1 LARERWE
8 QVGRSGRTN
17 YHEEELMPA
26 IILAPVRSILVP
38 AALVIS
44 VVISLVIAP
53 VATAQDDAHDDNGGA
68 ITLIL
73 TQQQRQENGIVVA
86 RAGSR
91 SLKGRHIAPG
101 EVVVNAYSSSQVT
114 PRIASHVLARHVV
127 ISEKVSKGQPL
138 ARLSSVEMAE
148 AQGELIIAAN
158 EWRRV
163 EQLGRD
169 AVSGRRYTEARVA
182 VQEATAR
189 AQAYGMTRSQ
199 VQELLAGNDV
209 SQTTGAYDVLS
220 PQDGTVISDDF
231 VVGERVEP
239 GQVLFELTDE
249 SRLWIEARLAAG
261 NAREISQET
270 PVRFSTDSVHWKSGK
285 VLQIHHSHDEQTR
298 TRIVRVEVDNQDDA
312 LHPGEFVQVEFL
324 IGSDEVVLAVPTSS
338 IVTIEG
344 SPVVFKLT
352 KGDKIIAQPVEVGTL
367 SGNWVEIRGGLAE
380 GDEIVVGGA
389 FGLKSEFLKLR
400 GG

>member
-1 LARERWE
+1 
-8 QVGRSGRTN
+8 
-17 YHEEELMPA
+17 MPA
-26 IILAPVRSILVP
+26 IILAPVRSILVL
-38 AALVIS
+38 AALVI
-44 VVISLVIAP
+44 VLVIALVIAP
-53 VATAQDDAHDDNGGA
+53 VATAQDDDSGGA

-73 TQQQRQENGIVVA
+73 TQHQRQENGIVVG
-86 RAGSR
+86 RAESR
-91 SLKGRHIAPG
+91 SLKGQHIAPG
-101 EVVVNAYSSSQVT
+101 EVVVNAYSSSEVT

-138 ARLSSVEMAE
+138 VSLSSVEMAE

-163 EQLGRD
+163 EQLGRE
-169 AVSGRRYTEARVA
+169 AVSGRRYTEAKVA
-182 VQEATAR
+182 VQQATAR
-189 AQAYGMTRSQ
+189 AQAYGMTQSQ
-199 VQELLAGNDV
+199 VRELLAGNDV
-209 SQTTGAYDVLS
+209 SQTTGAYDLLS

-231 VVGERVEP
+231 LVGERIEP

-249 SRLWIEARLAAG
+249 SRLWIEARLGAG
-261 NAREISQET
+261 QAREISQET
-270 PVRFSTDSVHWKSGK
+270 PVRFSSEGVRWKNGR

-298 TRIVRVEVDNQDDA
+298 TRIVRVEVDNEDDA

-324 IGSDEVVLAVPTSS
+324 IGSGEVVLAVPASS

-367 SGNWVEIRGGLAE
+367 SGNWVEVRAGLAE